1 MINRI
6 LLRIKIV
13 QLLYAYQ
20 QNPSKSVSVAEKE
33 LFHSLE
39 QTYHLYHLVL
49 LLVKDVTFYAEQ
61 RIEAAKNK
69 LRPTDEERNPNT
81 RFIDNVFAANWSKN
95 KVLNDYVTE
104 HKLSW
109 TNTPEVLKDIY
120 EIIVASDF
128 YIDYMEKPFSS
139 YLEDRDLWVKILKRC
154 VLESEDFV
162 NALEEKSVYW
172 NDDLDIVLS
181 FAIKTIK
188 KFDLQELGSQQLL
201 PMFKDE
207 EDKKFAAD
215 LFTKTI
221 INQTEYKA
229 LIDEFTKN
237 WDLDRIAFMDVV
249 IMQLAICEL
258 LNFPTIPVSV
268 TLNEYIEIAKQYSTD
283 RSGNFVNGVLDNI
296 VDHLTKE
303 KKIIKV
309 KTIKN

>member
-39 QTYHLYHLVL
+39 QTYHLYHLIL

-69 LRPTDEERNPNT
+69 LRPTPEERNPNT
-81 RFIDNVFAANWSKN
+81 RFIDNIFALSCAKN
-95 KVLNDYVTE
+95 KALNEYATE

-109 TNTPEVLKDIY
+109 ANSPEVIKDIY

-128 YIDYMEKPFSS
+128 YAEYMKKPFVS
-139 YLEDRDLWVKILKRC
+139 YKEDRDFWVKILKRS
-154 VLESEDFV
+154 VLESEELLS
-162 NALEEKSVYW
+162 ALEEQSVYW

-181 FAIKTIK
+181 FVIKTIK
-188 KFDLQELGSQQLL
+188 KFDSSDSQQLL
-201 PMFKDE
+201 PMFKDN
-207 EDKKFAAD
+207 EDKEFASE

-221 INQTEYKA
+221 LNQAEYKV
-229 LIDEFTKN
+229 LIDEYTKN

-249 IMQLAICEL
+249 IMQIAICEL

-283 RSGNFVNGVLDNI
+283 RSGNFINGVLDNI
-296 VDHLTKE
+296 VNQLTKE
-303 KKIIKV
+303 NKLIKAKIIK
-309 KTIKN
+309 

>member
-69 LRPTDEERNPNT
+69 LRPTQEERNPNT
-81 RFIDNVFAANWSKN
+81 RFIDNVFAVSCAKN
-95 KVLNDYVTE
+95 KALNEYVTE

-109 TNTPEVLKDIY
+109 TNSPEVLKDIY
-120 EIIVASDF
+120 EIIIASDL
-128 YIDYMEKPFSS
+128 YAEYMKKPFVS
-139 YLEDRDLWVKILKRC
+139 YQEDKDLWVKILKRS
-154 VLESEDFV
+154 VLESEELV
-162 NALEEKSVYW
+162 NALEEQSVYW

-181 FAIKTIK
+181 FVLKTIK
-188 KFDLQELGSQQLL
+188 KFESENLDSQQLL
-201 PMFKDE
+201 PMFKDS
-207 EDKKFAAD
+207 EDKEFASE

-229 LIDEFTKN
+229 LIDEYTKN

-249 IMQLAICEL
+249 IMQVAICEL
-258 LNFPTIPVSV
+258 LNFPSIPVSV

-283 RSGNFVNGVLDNI
+283 RSGNFINGVLDNI

-303 KKIIKV
+303 KKLIKAKIV
-309 KTIKN
+309 K